1 MVTIAWQQQQKK
13 TYSEHMFFLEIHA
26 SALLHSWI
34 MNTEGL
40 RYLAEESLEL
50 HFRDIFSLLNLIK
63 LFNSLSFF

>member
-13 TYSEHMFFLEIHA
+13 TYSEHMFFLAIHA

-50 HFRDIFSLLNLIK
+50 LFREYF
-63 LFNSLSFF
+63 